1 MALTQFNE
9 WEPTLGPV
17 NGLMQQEPRI
27 FAHDAKLIVIGA
39 INNSDANHG
48 LKMSAAGTG
57 YVVNEKITLTTGTNT
72 GAAIGDRAVVKVLAI
87 GAGGVITDY
96 EVLTVGAKYL
106 VGDTANQVGSS
117 GGAGTGFQST
127 VTNIDIPNTQQR
139 GCCIYVGDVTTTGS
153 KLSLILES
161 ATHNGTAGTGYTA
174 LTEVEFE
181 GTLAGGVYPFLIKQ
195 LVYVAQGAEKVIAL
209 Y

>member
-1 MALTQFNE
+1 MIETNQLS
-9 WEPTLGPV
+9 
-17 NGLMQQEPRI
+17 GLAGNMQAEPRI

-39 INNSDANHG
+39 INNSDSNHG
-48 LKMSAAGTG
+48 IRMSAAGTG
-57 YVVNEKITLTTGTNT
+57 YVVGELITLTTGTNT
-72 GAAIGDRAVVKVLAI
+72 GAATGDRAVVKVLAI
-87 GAGGVITDY
+87 GAGGVITNY
-96 EVLTVGAKYL
+96 EVSTVGAKYL
-106 VGDTANQVGSS
+106 VGDTANQVSS
-117 GGAGTGFQST
+117 NGAGTGFQST

-139 GCCIYVGDVTTTGS
+139 GCCIYVGDVTTAGS

-181 GTLAGGVYPFLIKQ
+181 GTLAGGIYPFLIKQ

>member
-1 MALTQFNE
+1 MIETNQLS
-9 WEPTLGPV
+9 
-17 NGLMQQEPRI
+17 GLAGNMQAEPRI

-39 INNSDANHG
+39 INNSDSNHG
-48 LKMSAAGTG
+48 IRMSAAGTG
-57 YVVNEKITLTTGTNT
+57 YVVGELITLTTGTNT
-72 GAAIGDRAVVKVLAI
+72 GAATGDRAVVKVLAI
-87 GAGGVITDY
+87 GAGGVITNY
-96 EVLTVGAKYL
+96 EVSTVGAKYL
-106 VGDTANQVGSS
+106 VGDTANQVSTNYT
-117 GGAGTGFQST
+117 GTGFAST

-181 GTLAGGVYPFLIKQ
+181 GTLAGGIYPFLIKQ

>member
-1 MALTQFNE
+1 MIETNQLS
-9 WEPTLGPV
+9 
-17 NGLMQQEPRI
+17 GLAGNMQAEPRI

-39 INNSDANHG
+39 INNSDSNHG
-48 LKMSAAGTG
+48 IRMSAAGTG
-57 YVVNEKITLTTGTNT
+57 YVVGELITLTTGTNT

-87 GAGGVITDY
+87 GAGGVITSY
-96 EVLTVGAKYL
+96 EVSTVGAKYL
-106 VGDTANQVGSS
+106 VGDTANQVSTS
-117 GGAGTGFQST
+117 AAGTGFAST

-139 GCCIYVGDVTTTGS
+139 GCCIYIGDVTTAGS
-153 KLSLILES
+153 KVSLILEG
-161 ATHNGTAGTGYTA
+161 AKHNGTAGTGYAA

-181 GTLAGGVYPFLIKQ
+181 GTIAGGVYPFLIKQ

>member
-1 MALTQFNE
+1 MIQTNQLR
-9 WEPTLGPV
+9 
-17 NGLMQQEPRI
+17 GLEGNMQAEPRI

-48 LKMSAAGTG
+48 IKMSAAGTG
-57 YVVNEKITLTTGTNT
+57 YVVGELITITTGTNT
-72 GAAIGDRAVVKVLAI
+72 GAATGDRAVIKVLAI

-96 EVLTVGAKYL
+96 EVSTVGAKYL
-106 VGDTANQVGSS
+106 VGDTANQVSS
-117 GGAGTGFQST
+117 NESGTGFQST

-139 GCCIYVGDVTTTGS
+139 GCCIYVGDVATAGS

>member
-48 LKMSAAGTG
+48 IKMSAAGTG
-57 YVVNEKITLTTGTNT
+57 YVVGELITITTGTNT
-72 GAAIGDRAVVKVLAI
+72 GAATGDRAVIKVLAI

-96 EVLTVGAKYL
+96 EVSTVGAKYL
-106 VGDTANQVGSS
+106 VGDTANQVSS
-117 GGAGTGFQST
+117 NESGTGFQST

-139 GCCIYVGDVTTTGS
+139 GCCIYVGDVATAGS

>member
-39 INNSDANHG
+39 INNSDASHG
-48 LKMSAAGTG
+48 IKMSAAGTG
-57 YVVNEKITLTTGTNT
+57 YVVGEFITITTGTNT
-72 GAAIGDRAVVKVLAI
+72 GAATGDRAVVKVLAI

-96 EVLTVGAKYL
+96 EVSTVGAKYL
-106 VGDTANQVGSS
+106 VGDTANQVNSTG
-117 GGAGTGFQST
+117 GGAGFQST

-139 GCCIYVGDVTTTGS
+139 GCCIYVGDVATAGS

-181 GTLAGGVYPFLIKQ
+181 GTLAGGIYPFLIKQ

>member
-39 INNSDANHG
+39 INNSDASHG
-48 LKMSAAGTG
+48 IKMSVAGTG
-57 YVVNEKITLTTGTNT
+57 YVVGELITLTTGTNT

-87 GAGGVITDY
+87 GAGGVITNY
-96 EVLTVGAKYL
+96 EVSTVGAKYL
-106 VGDTANQVGSS
+106 VGDTANQVSS
-117 GGAGTGFQST
+117 NGAGTGFQST

-139 GCCIYVGDVTTTGS
+139 GCCIYVGDVATAGS

-181 GTLAGGVYPFLIKQ
+181 GTLAGGIYPFLIKQ

>member
-1 MALTQFNE
+1 MIETNQLS
-9 WEPTLGPV
+9 
-17 NGLMQQEPRI
+17 GLAGNMQAEPRI

-39 INNSDANHG
+39 INNSDSNHG
-48 LKMSAAGTG
+48 IRMSAAGTG
-57 YVVNEKITLTTGTNT
+57 YVVGELITLTTGTNT
-72 GAAIGDRAVVKVLAI
+72 GAATGDRAVVKVLAI
-87 GAGGVITDY
+87 GAGGVITNY
-96 EVLTVGAKYL
+96 EVSTVGAKYL
-106 VGDTANQVGSS
+106 VGDTANQVSS
-117 GGAGTGFQST
+117 NGAGTGFQST

-139 GCCIYVGDVTTTGS
+139 GCCIYVGDVATAGS

-181 GTLAGGVYPFLIKQ
+181 GTLAGGIYPFLIKQ

>member
-39 INNSDANHG
+39 INNSDASHG
-48 LKMSAAGTG
+48 IKMSVAGTG
-57 YVVNEKITLTTGTNT
+57 YVVGELITLTTGTNT

-96 EVLTVGAKYL
+96 EVSTVGAKYL
-106 VGDTANQVGSS
+106 VGDTANQVSS
-117 GGAGTGFQST
+117 NGAGTGFQST

-139 GCCIYVGDVTTTGS
+139 GCCIYVGDVATAGS

-181 GTLAGGVYPFLIKQ
+181 GTLAGGIYPFLIKQ

>member
-1 MALTQFNE
+1 MIETNQLS
-9 WEPTLGPV
+9 
-17 NGLMQQEPRI
+17 GLAGNMQAEPRI

-39 INNSDANHG
+39 INNSDSNHG
-48 LKMSAAGTG
+48 IRMSAAGTG
-57 YVVNEKITLTTGTNT
+57 YVVGELITLTTGTNT

-87 GAGGVITDY
+87 GAGGVITNY
-96 EVLTVGAKYL
+96 EVSTVGAKYL
-106 VGDTANQVGSS
+106 VGDTANQVSS
-117 GGAGTGFQST
+117 NGAGTGFQST

-139 GCCIYVGDVTTTGS
+139 GCCIYVGDVATAGS

-181 GTLAGGVYPFLIKQ
+181 GTLAGGIYPFLIKQ

>member
-39 INNSDANHG
+39 INNSDASHG
-48 LKMSAAGTG
+48 IKMSAAGTG
-57 YVVNEKITLTTGTNT
+57 YVVGELITLTTGTNT
-72 GAAIGDRAVVKVLAI
+72 GAATGDRAVVKVLAI

-96 EVLTVGAKYL
+96 EVSTVGAKYL

-117 GGAGTGFQST
+117 SGAGTGFQST

-139 GCCIYVGDVTTTGS
+139 GCCIYVGDVATAGS

-181 GTLAGGVYPFLIKQ
+181 GALAGGIYPFLIKQ